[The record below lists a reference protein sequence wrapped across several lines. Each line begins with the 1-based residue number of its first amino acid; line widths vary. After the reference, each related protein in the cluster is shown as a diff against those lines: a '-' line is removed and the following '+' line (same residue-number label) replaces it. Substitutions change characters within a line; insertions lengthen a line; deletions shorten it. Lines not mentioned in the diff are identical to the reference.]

1 MARADLGME
10 KKRIDRRRGESNEE
24 FGKEE
29 KTKKNPD
36 FFLSSVSHFSP
47 QHGTH
52 AFYLF
57 IFLPISSRLF
67 IPPPISVPPPSFA
80 FHLLTAVACLLL
92 WAASETWPQAFNH

>member
-36 FFLSSVSHFSP
+36 FFLSSVSHFFP
-47 QHGTH
+47 PTWHTRL
-52 AFYLF
+52 LF
-57 IFLPISSRLF
+57 IYF
-67 IPPPISVPPPSFA
+67 FA
-80 FHLLTAVACLLL
+80 Y
-92 WAASETWPQAFNH
+92 